1 MNEKNDFELN
11 LAKLFVYLWR
21 RLPFIILIALLVSAA
36 SFFYFRTPVVTT
48 NVGKAT
54 FFARPNVSHSESF
67 TENDETTSA
76 VVSNSS
82 SALNSVDTLCYLATS
97 PAVLETVIEQADLPF
112 SVSELS
118 RMVSARQENTKALA
132 FTVIVQS
139 SDEAEALHV
148 AQAFAEYLPPIITD
162 LNPTSIIHVINSGSV
177 STQSSGGSNTKKP
190 VMNAIISAAAML
202 VLFAVIFVIKEYSGN
217 NRVFTNEIKRLYPK
231 TKILSSYL
239 SYHDISAAKRLR
251 ANLLLALPEKEGCKT
266 IGFTAVHP
274 DPEKSEIIFGL
285 AKALSEL
292 GDRVLIVDADLR
304 NHTLSSITK
313 NDSAAGLS
321 DLIRQNKYD
330 SSFIQTIE
338 DGVSLSILPAGL
350 AAEDASELLNSRKFI
365 PLLDK
370 IKADYDFVL
379 FDLEPIGTN
388 IDAASVGKNIEGM
401 LITFRSEGCTRNQ
414 LAQCMSQL
422 EYAAVNVLGF
432 VELKKK
438 KPKKRA

>member
-48 NVGKAT
+48 YNGKAA
-54 FFARPNVSHSESF
+54 FFARPNFEIAEAERVNNESVLS
-67 TENDETTSA
+67 ETTEKNTAFGSIETLCCL
-76 VVSNSS
+76 SS
-82 SALNSVDTLCYLATS
+82 SPS
-97 PAVLETVIEQADLPF
+97 VLEAVIEKSDL
-112 SVSELS
+112 SYSSDELS
-118 RMVSARQENTKALA
+118 SRIIVRSEYPGAYA
-132 FTVIVQS
+132 FVVNVQS
-139 SDEAEALHV
+139 DNEAEALQI
-148 AQAFAEYLPPIITD
+148 AQKFAEYLPSIIAD
-162 LNPTSIIHVINSGSV
+162 LNPTSVIHVINGGTVSV
-177 STQSSGGSNTKKP
+177 QTSGGSDTKKP

-217 NRVFTNEIKRLYPK
+217 NRVFTNEINRLYPK
-231 TKILSSYL
+231 AKILSSYL
-239 SYHDISAAKRLR
+239 STHDTSAAKRLR
-251 ANLLLALPEKEGCKT
+251 TNVLLSLPEKEGCVT
-266 IGFTAVHP
+266 LGFTAAHP
-274 DPEKSEIIFGL
+274 DPEKAEIAFNL

-292 GDRVLIVDADLR
+292 GDRVLLVDADLR
-304 NHTLSSITK
+304 NHTLSRITK
-313 NDSAAGLS
+313 NDAAAGLS
-321 DLIRQNKYD
+321 DLIRQNMYD

-338 DGVSLSILPAGL
+338 DGSSLSILPAGIGS
-350 AAEDASELLNSRKFI
+350 EDASELLNSRKLI

-379 FDLEPIGTN
+379 FDLEPIGEN
-388 IDAASVGKNIEGM
+388 IDAASVGKNLDGM
-401 LITFRSEGCTRNQ
+401 LVAFRSEGFTRNQ